1 MLLTIGNIKGAVGT
15 ATAVAGDIKGAVK
28 DPIGTVTNLAGIGDI
43 KGTVTSALNGLDS
56 VLGAIGMG
64 GTMSG
69 TVGAVLN
76 NGMDLSCWGSA
87 YNPETAKTEIQT
99 RFAPAF
105 QTMIDK
111 ITQTVDNPEA
121 HRQAIN
127 YASEQI
133 YLFGRH
139 NRNISND
146 GSYASCS
153 RKGWA
158 LLAQL
163 GEGIY
168 NNTIMPLI
176 WKYRDLGAIPDYLDI
191 KGPAMIPLPDGRVQQ
206 IGNDTSITRCLKIV
220 DITPI
225 YKKKETTPVV
235 ATKPKA
241 VGGGKESVISTPSTG
256 VIGTKTVGQTVFDVN
271 GGLLD
276 TVTVVNNTKP
286 KPKQGEGGFKWWY
299 LLPFVGM
306 V

>member
-1 MLLTIGNIKGAVGT
+1 MLLTLGGIKGAVS
-15 ATAVAGDIKGAVK
+15 VAGDIKGAIK
-28 DPIGTVTNLAGIGDI
+28 DPVGTVANLAGVGDI
-43 KGTVTSALNGLDS
+43 KGTVTTALNGLDS

-64 GTMSG
+64 DTMSG

-87 YNPETAKTEIQT
+87 FNPEKAKDEIQNG
-99 RFAPAF
+99 FAPAF
-105 QTMIDK
+105 QSMIDK
-111 ITQTVDNPEA
+111 ITQTVDDPEA
-121 HRQAIN
+121 HKKAIN

-133 YLFGRH
+133 YLFARH
-139 NRNISND
+139 NRNIAND

-158 LLAQL
+158 LFAQL

-168 NNTIMPLI
+168 NDTIMPLI
-176 WKYRDLGAIPDYLDI
+176 WKYRDLGAIPDYVDI
-191 KGPAMIPLPDGRVQQ
+191 KGPAMIPLPNGKVQQ

-225 YKKKETTPVV
+225 YKKKETTPV
-235 ATKPKA
+235 ASTKPKG
-241 VGGGKESVISTPSTG
+241 VTGGKETLISTPATG
-256 VIGTKTVGQTVFDVN
+256 VIGTKTVSQTVFDVN

-286 KPKQGEGGFKWWY
+286 KPKAQAEGGFKWWW
-299 LLPFVGM
+299 LLPLVGI